1 MAQACYQHLQRLGKI
16 TLPLLQCAIYLRA
29 YRTLAPEEG
38 DGIDGGDS
46 LVQHSSLVSMSY
58 LLGLN
63 RDPDKISYVS
73 DAKVKHL
80 YRKIWYYCLMQEY
93 TLAHTYGTPLY
104 IRPESYDTKRPYFS
118 LEGAGCRDLEVE
130 KSSLTVFAFIS
141 ALVKDQLKT
150 WSFFVIMWDN

>member
-1 MAQACYQHLQRLGKI
+1 MF
-16 TLPLLQCAIYLRA
+16 
-29 YRTLAPEEG
+29 
-38 DGIDGGDS
+38 
-46 LVQHSSLVSMSY
+46 
-58 LLGLN
+58 
-63 RDPDKISYVS
+63 
-73 DAKVKHL
+73 DARIHF
-80 YRKIWYYCLMQEY
+80 
-93 TLAHTYGTPLY
+93 TYGTPLY